1 MSYTD
6 THDNC
11 YKIHVNDRNYTNW
24 EIFETINLTKVKLDI
39 DPVKEKMFSNDVFKI
54 DPIGNITIIHSSIR
68 CGTSIPGVL
77 LLVDNKTYGRQKNTH
92 KKFPKLLYKCVPDD
106 IRLPH
111 FLIPYEIKHMGFS
124 KVFSNLYVTFSFHEW
139 TDKHPLGTLTQTI
152 GPVEVLDNF
161 YEYQLYCKSL
171 NSSIQKF
178 NRDATKALQNESKET
193 LFEKIQTKYPSI
205 EDRTQWKVFSVD
217 PQNSLDFD
225 DAFSVR
231 TEGAITKLSVY
242 IANVPILLD
251 FLGLWD
257 SFSNRISTIYL
268 PDKKRPMLPTI
279 LSDCLCSLQEKTKR
293 IAFVMDF
300 FIKNDEII
308 DTKISNCFINIYKNY
323 TYEESALLNDEN
335 YKSLLSIT
343 KLLSNKYKYISN
355 VRSSHEV
362 VSYLMILMNY
372 YSAKSMID
380 YKCGIFRSTVVKRE
394 FFVPE
399 TLPDNVSKFIKIWN
413 SMTGQYIDGSEIT
426 DDKNR
431 RHDALNMEAYIHITS
446 PIRRLVDLLNMIK
459 LQQITGIICLSENT
473 EVFYKKWL
481 EDIDYINTT
490 MRSIRKIQCDC
501 NLLDLCQN
509 NPEIMEKEYD
519 GYMFDKILRNDKLFQ
534 YIVFLPELKLSSR
547 ITLREDIENFDMK
560 KFKLFLFNNEEK
572 FKKKIRLHML

>member
-1 MSYTD
+1 MSYTE
-6 THDNC
+6 TYDNC

-39 DPVKEKMFSNDVFKI
+39 DPIKEKLFSNDVFKM
-54 DPIGNITIIHSSIR
+54 DTNSNVNIVHSSIR
-68 CGTSIPGVL
+68 CGSSIPGVL
-77 LLVDNKTYGRQKNTH
+77 LLLDNKTYGRQKNTH
-92 KKFPKLLYKCVPDD
+92 KKYPKLLYKCVPDD

-178 NRDATKALQNESKET
+178 NRDATKALQNESNET

-205 EDRTQWKVFSVD
+205 ENRTSWKVFSID
-217 PQNSLDFD
+217 PLNSLDFD
-225 DAFSVR
+225 DAFSIKKSDDVYQ
-231 TEGAITKLSVY
+231 LSVY

-257 SFSNRISTIYL
+257 SFSNRVSTIYL

-293 IAFVMDF
+293 ITFVMDF
-300 FIKNDEII
+300 FIKDGEII
-308 DTKISNCFINIYKNY
+308 DTKITNSFINIYKNY
-323 TYEESALLNDEN
+323 TYEEPLLLDDDN

-343 KLLSNKYKYISN
+343 RILSNKYKYISN
-355 VRSSHEV
+355 VRTSHDV

-380 YKCGIFRSTVVKRE
+380 HKCGIFRSTVVKRD

-399 TLPDNVSKFIKIWN
+399 TLPENVSKFIKIWN

-426 DDKNR
+426 DDKNT
-431 RHDALNMEAYIHITS
+431 RHYVLNMEAYIHITS

-459 LQQITGIICLSENT
+459 LHKISGIISLSENT
-473 EVFYKKWL
+473 EIFYKKWL
-481 EDIDYINTT
+481 ENIDYINIT

-509 NPEIMEKEYD
+509 SPEIMEKEYD
-519 GYMFDKILRNDKLFQ
+519 GYLFDKILRNDKLFQ

-547 ITLREDIENFDMK
+547 ITLREDIQNFDMK
-560 KFKLFLFNNEEK
+560 KIKLFLFNNEEK
-572 FKKKIRLHML
+572 FKKKIRLHIL

>member
-1 MSYTD
+1 MSYTE
-6 THDNC
+6 TYGNC
-11 YKIHVNDRNYTNW
+11 YKIHVNNRNYTDW
-24 EIFETINLTKVKLDI
+24 EIFETINLTKVKLGI
-39 DPVKEKMFSNDVFKI
+39 DPIKKKLFSNDVFKM
-54 DPIGNITIIHSSIR
+54 DKEGNMNIIHSSIR
-68 CGTSIPGVL
+68 CGSSIPGVL

-92 KKFPKLLYKCVPDD
+92 KKYPKLLYKCVPDD

-193 LFEKIQTKYPSI
+193 LFEKIQAKYPSI
-205 EDRTQWKVFSVD
+205 EDRTLWKIFSID
-217 PQNSLDFD
+217 PLNSLDFD
-225 DAFSVR
+225 DAFSIKKKGDVYQ
-231 TEGAITKLSVY
+231 LSVY

-257 SFSNRISTIYL
+257 SFSNRVSTIYL

-293 IAFVMDF
+293 ITFVMDF
-300 FIKNDEII
+300 FIKDGEII
-308 DTKISNCFINIYKNY
+308 DKKITNSFINIYKNY
-323 TYEESALLNDEN
+323 TYEEPVLLNDEN

-343 KLLSNKYKYISN
+343 KVLSNKYKYISN
-355 VRSSHEV
+355 VRTSHDV

-380 YKCGIFRSTVVKRE
+380 HNCGIFRSTVVKRD
-394 FFVPE
+394 FFVPD

-431 RHDALNMEAYIHITS
+431 RHDVLNMEAYIHITS

-473 EVFYKKWL
+473 EIFYKKWL

-509 NPEIMEKEYD
+509 SPEIMEKEYD

-547 ITLREDIENFDMK
+547 ITLREDIQNFDMK

>member
-6 THDNC
+6 TSENC
-11 YKIHVNDRNYTNW
+11 YKIHVNDRNYTEW
-24 EIFETINLTKVKLDI
+24 EIFETINLNKVNLVI
-39 DPVKEKMFSNDVFKI
+39 DPIKEKIFSNDVFKI
-54 DPIGNITIIHSSIR
+54 DPNGNINIIHSSIR

-124 KVFSNLYVTFSFHEW
+124 KVFSNLYITFSFQEW
-139 TDKHPLGTLTQTI
+139 TDKHPLGILTQTI

-193 LFEKIQTKYPSI
+193 LFDKIQTRYPSI
-205 EDRTQWKVFSVD
+205 HDRTQWKVFSVD

-225 DAFSVR
+225 DAFSIK
-231 TEGAITKLSVY
+231 TEGDITQLSVY

-300 FIKNDEII
+300 FIKDGEIL

-380 YKCGIFRSTVVKRE
+380 FKCGIFRSTVVKRE
-394 FFVPE
+394 FFVPD
-399 TLPDNVSKFIKIWN
+399 TLPDSVSKFIKIWN

-431 RHDALNMEAYIHITS
+431 RHDMLNMEAYIHITS
-446 PIRRLVDLLNMIK
+446 PIRRLVDLLNIIK
-459 LQQITGIICLSENT
+459 LQQITGVICLSENT

-509 NPEIMEKEYD
+509 NTKIMEKEYD

-534 YIVFLPELKLSSR
+534 YIVFLPELKLSTR

>member
-1 MSYTD
+1 LS
-6 THDNC
+6 
-11 YKIHVNDRNYTNW
+11 
-24 EIFETINLTKVKLDI
+24 I
-39 DPVKEKMFSNDVFKI
+39 DP
-54 DPIGNITIIHSSIR
+54 
-68 CGTSIPGVL
+68 L
-77 LLVDNKTYGRQKNTH
+77 
-92 KKFPKLLYKCVPDD
+92 
-106 IRLPH
+106 
-111 FLIPYEIKHMGFS
+111 
-124 KVFSNLYVTFSFHEW
+124 
-139 TDKHPLGTLTQTI
+139 
-152 GPVEVLDNF
+152 
-161 YEYQLYCKSL
+161 
-171 NSSIQKF
+171 
-178 NRDATKALQNESKET
+178 
-193 LFEKIQTKYPSI
+193 
-205 EDRTQWKVFSVD
+205 
-217 PQNSLDFD
+217 NSLDFD
-225 DAFSVR
+225 DAFSIKNK
-231 TEGAITKLSVY
+231 GDDYQLSIY

-293 IAFVMDF
+293 ITFVMDF
-300 FIKNDEII
+300 FIKNGEII
-308 DTKISNCFINIYKNY
+308 DTKISNCFVNIYKNY
-323 TYEESALLNDEN
+323 VYEEPTLLNDEN
-335 YKSLLSIT
+335 YKSLLNIT
-343 KLLSNKYKYISN
+343 KVLSNKYKYISN
-355 VRSSHEV
+355 VRTSHDV

-372 YSAKSMID
+372 YSAKSMIGL
-380 YKCGIFRSTVVKRE
+380 KCGIFRSTVVKRE
-394 FFVPE
+394 FFVPD

-426 DDKNR
+426 DDNNR

-473 EVFYKKWL
+473 EIFYRKWL
-481 EDIDYINTT
+481 ENIDYINIT

-509 NPEIMEKEYD
+509 TPEIMKKEFD

-547 ITLREDIENFDMK
+547 ITLREDIQNFHMK